1 MTSCKVQ
8 QGSFLTLNKRSAWGR
23 GLQVNLDPGADRLAV
38 RQGYEYTLDA
48 ETALEELTG
57 GVTVTDF
64 AVGPCHVVYI
74 LGSEEREEKVNG
86 VVEKKKVPNIWVYD
100 SYQKSVEPLA
110 CVGALF
116 RNPTS
121 ITYAPG
127 TLYVADSEAPR
138 RVVALAEVNWQI
150 RWAVDAAADLSTKDW
165 EPAGPFTPFDLAV
178 GAEGELYALDG
189 ENKAVL
195 KFDVAGRR
203 AGVFGQAAL
212 AAAQPTN
219 LALSPEGYLYVLDP
233 AASRVW
239 KFDVG
244 LGGALVK
251 VFELTSPKLP
261 AKFRPSGFAVDSH
274 GDLYVG
280 ERRSVASTEED
291 DRFIRRFDGEG
302 NYAGEAG
309 DFRGSALSLALDSED
324 WIYAYGEE
332 EDERKMSVLTPTLRY
347 TRAAGASLVRGRY
360 FSLSL
365 DSAEEGTEWHKF
377 VLDADIPANTQVQV
391 SYRAADDKQVT
402 VKETT
407 DEGVVRYVTV
417 NLDRYIEQASNLDEG
432 GRARKAAD
440 LDTLDDWSEP
450 AVNAGDALILEGV
463 GRYLWL
469 RIDLVGGE
477 EKAPSIGSLRLD
489 FPRDTYLRYLPA
501 VYQED
506 ERSRDFLERFLS
518 LFETFFAATEWRINH
533 LARYF
538 DVDSQLATGDFLRW
552 LASWLAIPEDKSW
565 SEEQLRELIRQA
577 PELYR
582 KRGTREG
589 LEAMIEIFTGERPL
603 VVEHFQTAGCAQ
615 PPPAARRTDAAAG
628 GENVLSL
635 EEILRNLY
643 GTDPYCFCVLLKP
656 YRSETKGGRRVVRRL
671 SEEER
676 KAVRRIV
683 DAEKPAHTCAGLLAL
698 QPWIHL
704 DMHTY
709 LGVNTYLSRPDA
721 RLDLQSA
728 IPRDTVLDDRD
739 EAGQLERRSRLN
751 VDITLT

>member
-1 MTSCKVQ
+1 VQEFEVTSCKVQ
-8 QGSFLTLNKRSAWGR
+8 EGSFLTLNKSSAWGR
-23 GLQVNLDPGADRLAV
+23 GLQVNLDSGTGRLAV

-57 GVTVTDF
+57 GITVTDF
-64 AVGPCHVVYI
+64 AVGPCHIVYI
-74 LGSEEREEKVNG
+74 LGFEERVEVVLG
-86 VVEKKKVPNIWVYD
+86 VEKRKKVPNIWVYD

-110 CVGALF
+110 CTGALLK
-116 RNPTS
+116 NPTS

-127 TLYVADSEAPR
+127 TLYVADAEASQ
-138 RVVALAEVNWQI
+138 RVIALAEVNWQI
-150 RWAVDAAADLSTKDW
+150 RWAVDAAAELSTKDW
-165 EPAGPFTPFDLAV
+165 KPTKPFKPVDLAV

-189 ENKAVL
+189 ENKAVV

-203 AGVFGQAAL
+203 AGVFGQTQL
-212 AAAQPTN
+212 AAAQPAN

-233 AASRVW
+233 AAKRVW

-251 VFELTSPKLP
+251 FFDLNSPKLP
-261 AKFRPSGFAVDSH
+261 AKFQPSGFAVDSH
-274 GDLYVG
+274 GELYVG

-302 NYAGEAG
+302 NYLGEAG
-309 DFRGSALSLALDSED
+309 DFRGSALTLALDSED
-324 WIYAYGEE
+324 WIYVYGEE

-347 TRAAGASLVRGRY
+347 TRAAGGSLVKGRY
-360 FSLSL
+360 FSRSL

-377 VLDADIPANTQVQV
+377 VLDADVPANTQVQV

-402 VKETT
+402 IKGSTA
-407 DEGVVRYVTV
+407 
-417 NLDRYIEQASNLDEG
+417 NLDRYIEEASSLEEE
-432 GRARKAAD
+432 GRAQRAAD
-440 LDTLDDWSEP
+440 LDALDWSVP
-450 AVNAGDALILEGV
+450 AVNAGDALIIEGV

-469 RIDLVGGE
+469 RIDLIGSE

-506 ERSRDFLERFLS
+506 AQSRDFLERFLS
-518 LFETFFAATEWRINH
+518 LFETFFSATERRISR

-538 DVDSQLATGDFLRW
+538 DVDSSLATGDFLRW
-552 LASWLAIPEDKSW
+552 LASWLSISEDKSW
-565 SEEQLRELIRQA
+565 SEEQLRELIRRA
-577 PELYR
+577 PELY
-582 KRGTREG
+582 KQRGTREG
-589 LEAMIEIFTGERPL
+589 LEAMIRIFTGESPL
-603 VVEHFQTAGCAQ
+603 IVEHFQTQGCAQ
-615 PPPAARRTDAAAG
+615 AAAPAARTADAAVRG
-628 GENVLSL
+628 L
-635 EEILRNLY
+635 EEIYRSLY

-656 YRSETKGGRRVVRRL
+656 YRTEVRGGRKIVRRL

-709 LGVNTYLSRPDA
+709 LGVNTYLSRPSA

>member
-1 MTSCKVQ
+1 VQEPEVTSCKVQ
-8 QGSFLTLNKRSAWGR
+8 EGSFLTLNKRSAWGR
-23 GLQVNLDPGADRLAV
+23 GLQVNVDISGDRLAV
-38 RQGYEYTLDA
+38 RQGHVYTLDT
-48 ETALEELTG
+48 ETTLEELTG

-74 LGSEEREEKVNG
+74 LGSEEHVEMVNG
-86 VVEKKKVPNIWVYD
+86 VEVKKEKVSNIWVYD

-116 RNPTS
+116 KNPTS
-121 ITYAPG
+121 ITYAQG
-127 TLYVADSEAPR
+127 TLYVADAEAR
-138 RVVALAEVNWQI
+138 QRVVALAEVNWQI
-150 RWAVDAAADLSTKDW
+150 RWAVDAASKPSTK
-165 EPAGPFTPFDLAV
+165 EFQPAKPFTPADLAV
-178 GAEGELYALDG
+178 SAEGELYALDG

-195 KFDVAGRR
+195 KFDAAGRR
-203 AGVFGQAAL
+203 AGVFGQAEL
-212 AAAQPTN
+212 AGAAPAS

-233 AASRVW
+233 AAKRVW
-239 KFDVG
+239 RFDVG
-244 LGGALVK
+244 QGAAPGT
-251 VFELTSPKLP
+251 FFDLTSPKLP
-261 AKFRPSGFAVDSH
+261 ARFRPSGFAVDSH
-274 GDLYVG
+274 GVLYVG
-280 ERRSVASTEED
+280 EHRSVTSTEED

-302 NYAGEAG
+302 KYLGEAG
-309 DFRGSALSLALDSED
+309 EFRGSALALALDSED

-347 TRAAGASLVRGRY
+347 TRAEGMSLVRGRY
-360 FSLSL
+360 FSRSL

-391 SYRAADDKQVT
+391 SYRAADDKQVIIQGS
-402 VKETT
+402 T
-407 DEGVVRYVTV
+407 D
-417 NLDRYIEQASNLDEG
+417 NLDRYIEAASNLDEG
-432 GRARKAAD
+432 ERAGRAAALDD
-440 LDTLDDWSEP
+440 LDWSEP

-477 EKAPSIGSLRLD
+477 ETAPSIGSLRLD

-518 LFETFFAATEWRINH
+518 LFETFFSATERRINH
-533 LARYF
+533 LARYL
-538 DVDSQLATGDFLRW
+538 DVDSSLATGDFLRW
-552 LASWLAIPEDKSW
+552 LASWLSIPEDKSW
-565 SEEQLRELIRQA
+565 SEEQLRELIRRA

-603 VVEHFQTAGCAQ
+603 VVEHFQTAGCGQSA
-615 PPPAARRTDAAAG
+615 PVLRTRVAG
-628 GENVLSL
+628 TEQKVQSH

-656 YRSETKGGRRVVRRL
+656 YRTETKGGRETTRRL
-671 SEEER
+671 SDDER